1 MGREGRE
8 GAEQEAGFVE
18 EEVVE
23 EKEVEQGVESVQV
36 VEGKGVE
43 ERVEPILTE
52 EEEAEVV
59 ANNEDFE
66 KTD

>member
-8 GAEQEAGFVE
+8 GVEQKVEFVE

-23 EKEVEQGVESVQV
+23 EKEVESVQV

-43 ERVEPILTE
+43 ERAESILTE